1 MQEMINRKQRNIFP
15 PAEQTIF
22 WSIVLIATVAL
33 VRILGDVLTPF
44 IVGMAIAYLLNPLV
58 SWLSRYMP
66 RSVACMIVLVMFV
79 LVVLGLVL
87 GLSPL
92 IGRQLTDVAHNLPQ
106 YMERLYNWFNEV
118 MDNAMGRF
126 GPDNVQKVRDAA
138 GNQVGAV
145 LGGLQQL
152 LKRIVSGGLAVI
164 DIITFLVITPVV
176 AFYCMRDWSEITQ
189 KIDNLFPR
197 HSAQNLRDMASEFNM
212 RLAGFVR
219 GQLLVC
225 LCLGTFYAVILTAIG
240 LNFGLAIGMLAGF
253 LTFIPYVG
261 SIVGF
266 LSSVGIALVQYPDY
280 KMPLVVA
287 GIFFVGQFIEGNILT
302 PKMVGDRI
310 GLHPVWVIFAL
321 MAGGKLFGFTG
332 MLLAVP
338 VAAMVGVVVRHAID
352 WYQNSVAYAAE
363 HDVIEQQ
370 KAE

>member
-1 MQEMINRKQRNIFP
+1 MNNKDVTPQRSLFP
-15 PAEQTIF
+15 RSEQTIF
-22 WSIVLIATVAL
+22 WTIVLIATIAL
-33 VRILGDVLTPF
+33 VRVLGDVLTPF

-58 SWLSRYMP
+58 TWLSHHMP
-66 RSVACMIVLVMFV
+66 RSIACMIVLVVFI
-79 LVVLGLVL
+79 LVVLGIIL
-87 GLSPL
+87 GLSPM
-92 IGRQLTDVAHNLPQ
+92 IGRQLTEVAHNLPQ
-106 YMERLYNWFNEV
+106 YTERLYNWFNEF
-118 MDNAMGRF
+118 MDTAMGRL
-126 GPDNVQKVRDAA
+126 GPDNAQKVRDAA

-152 LKRIVSGGLAVI
+152 LKRVVSGGLAVI

-176 AFYCMRDWSEITQ
+176 AFYCMRDWSEITA

-197 HSAQNLRDMASEFNM
+197 HNAQNLRNIMSEFNT

-225 LCLGTFYAVILTAIG
+225 LCLGAFYAVILTAIG
-240 LNFGLAIGMLAGF
+240 LNFGLAIGLLAGF

-266 LSSVGIALVQYPDY
+266 ISSVGVALVQYPDY

-287 GIFFVGQFIEGNILT
+287 GIFFIGQFIEGNILT

-338 VAAMVGVVVRHAID
+338 VAAMIGVVVRYAID
-352 WYQNSVAYAAE
+352 WYQNSAAYAADHPDAVE
-363 HDVIEQQ
+363 
-370 KAE
+370 

>member
-1 MQEMINRKQRNIFP
+1 MHSKETVPSRNLFP
-15 PAEQTIF
+15 PAEQMIF
-22 WSIVLIATVAL
+22 WSIVLIATILL
-33 VRILGDVLTPF
+33 VRVLGDVLTPF

-58 SWLSRYMP
+58 TWLSRHMP
-66 RSVACMIVLVMFV
+66 RSVACMIVLIMFA
-79 LVVLGLVL
+79 LVVLGIVL

-106 YMERLYNWFNEV
+106 YLERLYAWFNEFV
-118 MDNAMGRF
+118 DNAMGRL
-126 GPDNVQKVRDAA
+126 DADSAQKVRAA
-138 GNQVGAV
+138 ASDQVGAV
-145 LGGLQQL
+145 LSGLQQL

-176 AFYCMRDWSEITQ
+176 AFYCMRDWAEITQ

-197 HSAQNLRDMASEFNM
+197 HNAHNLRKIMGEFNT

-225 LCLGTFYAVILTAIG
+225 LFLGTFYAVLLTIVG
-240 LNFGLAIGMLAGF
+240 LNFGLAIGLLAGF

-266 LSSVGIALVQYPDY
+266 ISSVGVALVQYPDY

-302 PKMVGDRI
+302 PKMVGDRV

-338 VAAMVGVVVRHAID
+338 AAAMIGVIVRYALD
-352 WYQNSVAYAAE
+352 WYQNSVVYTAD
-363 HDVIEQQ
+363 HPVDVIE
-370 KAE
+370 

>member
-1 MQEMINRKQRNIFP
+1 MIRTSLFP
-15 PAEQTIF
+15 RAEQTIF
-22 WSIVLIATVAL
+22 WTIVLVATIAL
-33 VRILGDVLTPF
+33 VRVLGEVLTPF

-58 SWLSRYMP
+58 TKLSRRMP
-66 RSVACMIVLVMFV
+66 RGIACMIVLVAFA
-79 LVVLGLVL
+79 LLVLGVVL
-87 GLSPL
+87 GLSPM
-92 IGRQLTDVAHNLPQ
+92 IGRQLSDVAHNLPQ
-106 YMERLYNWFNEV
+106 YVESFYNWFNSI
-118 MDNAMGRF
+118 MDTAMGRL

-138 GNQVGAV
+138 GTQVGAV
-145 LGGLQQL
+145 LGGVQEV
-152 LKRIVSGGLAVI
+152 LKRIWSGGMAVI

-176 AFYCMRDWSEITQ
+176 AFYCMRDWDNITQ

-197 HSAQNLRDMASEFNM
+197 HNAHTLRDIMSEFNT

-225 LCLGTFYAVILTAIG
+225 LILGSFYAVILTMIG
-240 LNFGLAIGMLAGF
+240 LNFGLAIGMIAGF

-266 LSSVGIALVQYPDY
+266 ISSVGVALVQYPDF

-287 GIFFVGQFIEGNILT
+287 GIFFIGQFIEGNILT

-338 VAAMVGVVVRHAID
+338 VAAMVGVVVRHVLE
-352 WYQNSVAYAAE
+352 WYQNSTVYTTPSE
-363 HDVIEQQ
+363 IITVSDPTE
-370 KAE
+370 